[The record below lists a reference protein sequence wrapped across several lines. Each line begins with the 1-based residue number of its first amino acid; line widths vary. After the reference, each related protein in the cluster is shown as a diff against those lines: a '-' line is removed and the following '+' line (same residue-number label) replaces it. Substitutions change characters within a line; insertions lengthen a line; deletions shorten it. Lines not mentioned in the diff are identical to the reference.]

1 MMRIKGAYSTVPTAI
16 GTEANLQELRL
27 SEVNL
32 MFELH
37 PRLAEDSIVIGRFD
51 LSLLLLSKDANYPW
65 CILVPQ
71 VEEVFE
77 IHHLSEEEQ
86 MQLMR
91 ESCRLSEVMTSLFD
105 AHKMNVA
112 ALGNV
117 VRQLHVHHIVR
128 FEEDAAW
135 PQPIW
140 GKLPAKAYKADEL
153 AARIKRLQNALVGEG
168 FSFI

>member
-1 MMRIKGAYSTVPTAI
+1 
-16 GTEANLQELRL
+16 
-27 SEVNL
+27 

-37 PRLAEDSIVIGRFD
+37 PRLAADSVVIGRFD

-71 VEEVFE
+71 VEDVFE

-86 MQLMR
+86 IQLMR

-117 VRQLHVHHIVR
+117 VRQLHVHHIAR
-128 FEEDAAW
+128 FENDPAW
-135 PQPIW
+135 PQPVW
-140 GKLPAKAYKADEL
+140 GKLPTKDYASLQWAE
-153 AARIKRLQNALVGEG
+153 RVKRLQNALVGEG
-168 FSFI
+168 FTVV

>member
-1 MMRIKGAYSTVPTAI
+1 
-16 GTEANLQELRL
+16 
-27 SEVNL
+27 

-37 PRLAEDSIVIGRFD
+37 PRLAQESVVIGRFP

-65 CILVPQ
+65 CILVP
-71 VEEVFE
+71 EREDVFE
-77 IHHLSEEEQ
+77 IHHLSEEDQ
-86 MQLMR
+86 AQLIR

-117 VRQLHVHHIVR
+117 VRQLHLHHIAR
-128 FEEDAAW
+128 FVNDAAW

-140 GKLPAKAYKADEL
+140 GKVPGKDYAAEDL
-153 AARIKRLQNALVGEG
+153 AERIKSLQSALVGED
-168 FSFI
+168 FSII

>member
-1 MMRIKGAYSTVPTAI
+1 
-16 GTEANLQELRL
+16 
-27 SEVNL
+27 

-37 PRLAEDSIVIGRFD
+37 PRLAADTVPVGRFP

-71 VEEVFE
+71 REDVFE
-77 IHHLSEEEQ
+77 IHHLSEEDQ
-86 MQLMR
+86 QQLMR
-91 ESCRLSEVMTSLFD
+91 ESCRLAEVMTSVFD

-117 VRQLHVHHIVR
+117 VRQLHLHHIAR
-128 FEEDAAW
+128 FESDPAW

-140 GKLPAKAYKADEL
+140 GQKPESQYTEYQLED
-153 AARIKRLQNALVGEG
+153 RLEHLRAALVGED
-168 FSFI
+168 FQTLK

>member
-1 MMRIKGAYSTVPTAI
+1 
-16 GTEANLQELRL
+16 
-27 SEVNL
+27 

-37 PRLAEDSIVIGRFD
+37 PRLAADTVPVGRFP

-71 VEEVFE
+71 RDDVFE
-77 IHHLSEEEQ
+77 IHHLSEEDQ
-86 MQLMR
+86 QQLMR
-91 ESCRLSEVMTSLFD
+91 ESCRLAEVMTSVFD

-117 VRQLHVHHIVR
+117 VRQLHLHHIAR
-128 FEEDAAW
+128 FEKDPAW

-140 GKLPAKAYKADEL
+140 GQRPAVSYTEDQL
-153 AARIKRLQNALVGEG
+153 NDRLDHLRAALVGED
-168 FSFI
+168 FQTLK

>member
-1 MMRIKGAYSTVPTAI
+1 
-16 GTEANLQELRL
+16 
-27 SEVNL
+27 

-37 PRLAEDSIVIGRFD
+37 PRLADDTIAIGRFD

-71 VEEVFE
+71 REDVFE
-77 IHHLSEEEQ
+77 IHHLSEDDQ
-86 MQLMR
+86 LQLMR
-91 ESCRLSEVMTSLFD
+91 ESCRLAEVMTSLFD

-117 VRQLHVHHIVR
+117 VRQLHIHHIAR
-128 FEEDAAW
+128 FSDDPAW

-140 GKLPAKAYKADEL
+140 GKVPMTVYTNREL
-153 AARIKRLQNALVGEG
+153 VERTKRLQNALVGEG
-168 FSFI
+168 FVIIK

>member
-1 MMRIKGAYSTVPTAI
+1 
-16 GTEANLQELRL
+16 
-27 SEVNL
+27 

-37 PRLAEDSIVIGRFD
+37 PRLADDSIVIGRFN

-71 VEEVFE
+71 REDVFE
-77 IHHLSEEEQ
+77 IHHLSEEDQ
-86 MQLMR
+86 LQLMR
-91 ESCRLSEVMTSLFD
+91 ESCRLAEVMTSLFD

-117 VRQLHVHHIVR
+117 VRQLHIHHIAR
-128 FEEDAAW
+128 FSNDPAW

-140 GKLPAKAYKADEL
+140 GKVPMKGYTNREL
-153 AARIKRLQNALVGEG
+153 VERTKRLQNALVGED
-168 FSFI
+168 FVVI

>member
-1 MMRIKGAYSTVPTAI
+1 
-16 GTEANLQELRL
+16 
-27 SEVNL
+27 

-37 PRLAEDSIVIGRFD
+37 PRLADDSVVIGHFD

-71 VEEVFE
+71 REDVFE
-77 IHHLSEEEQ
+77 IHHLSEEDQ
-86 MQLMR
+86 LQLMR
-91 ESCRLSEVMTSLFD
+91 ESCRLAEVMTSLFD

-117 VRQLHVHHIVR
+117 VRQLHIHHIAR
-128 FEEDAAW
+128 FSDDVAW

-140 GKLPAKAYKADEL
+140 GKVPVKGYTREQL
-153 AARIKRLQNALVGEG
+153 AERTKRLQNALVGEG
-168 FSFI
+168 FALV

>member
-1 MMRIKGAYSTVPTAI
+1 
-16 GTEANLQELRL
+16 
-27 SEVNL
+27 

-37 PRLAEDSIVIGRFD
+37 PRLAADSIIIGRFD

-71 VEEVFE
+71 IQDVFE
-77 IHHLSEEEQ
+77 IHHLSEEQ
-86 MQLMR
+86 QQQLMR

-105 AHKMNVA
+105 AHKMNIA

-117 VRQLHVHHIVR
+117 VRQLHIHHIVR
-128 FEEDAAW
+128 FENDLAW

-140 GKLPAKAYKADEL
+140 GKLPARLYSADQL
-153 AARIKRLQNALVGEG
+153 AETSKRLQNALVGEG
-168 FSFI
+168 FTYI

>member
-1 MMRIKGAYSTVPTAI
+1 
-16 GTEANLQELRL
+16 
-27 SEVNL
+27 
-32 MFELH
+32 MFQLH

-71 VEEVFE
+71 VEDEDAFE
-77 IHHLSEEEQ
+77 IHHLSEAEQ
-86 MQLMR
+86 LQLMR

-117 VRQLHVHHIVR
+117 VRQLHIHHIAR
-128 FEEDAAW
+128 FEDDAAW

-140 GKLPAKAYKADEL
+140 GKLPAKAYTQDEL
-153 AARIKRLQNALVGEG
+153 TERIKRLQNALIGEG
-168 FSFI
+168 FTLI

>member
-1 MMRIKGAYSTVPTAI
+1 
-16 GTEANLQELRL
+16 
-27 SEVNL
+27 

-37 PRLAEDSIVIGRFD
+37 PRLAADSLVIGCFS

-71 VEEVFE
+71 VEGAYE
-77 IHHLSEEEQ
+77 IHHLSQEDQ
-86 MQLMR
+86 VQLMR
-91 ESCRLSEVMTSLFD
+91 ESCRLSEVMTRLFD

-117 VRQLHVHHIVR
+117 VRQLHIHHVAR
-128 FEEDAAW
+128 FENDPAW

-140 GKLPAKAYKADEL
+140 GKLPAKDYLQEQREEL
-153 AARIKRLQNALVGEG
+153 TKRLQGALAGPG
-168 FSFI
+168 FIPL

>member
-1 MMRIKGAYSTVPTAI
+1 
-16 GTEANLQELRL
+16 
-27 SEVNL
+27 

-37 PRLAEDSIVIGRFD
+37 PRLAQDSIIIGRFS

-65 CILVPQ
+65 CILVP
-71 VEEVFE
+71 EREDVFE

-86 MQLMR
+86 IQLIR
-91 ESCRLSEVMTSLFD
+91 ESCQLAEVMTSLFD

-117 VRQLHVHHIVR
+117 VRQLHVHHIAR
-128 FEEDAAW
+128 FPEDPAW

-140 GKLPAKAYKADEL
+140 GKVPGVDYSPEQLKE
-153 AARIKRLQNALVGEG
+153 RIKSLQNALVGDD
-168 FSFI
+168 FKVIKSDR